1 MKRFLLFCCAVA
13 TLQGFSSCS
22 SSQPNTEYGW
32 LKNAIDTSVQ
42 QLEET
47 VADVG
52 DSVLLPRSIWTGY
65 DMDFLCRQLQRD
77 PATFKDSL
85 RIKPV
90 KDAIGTRRYCSSIY
104 DWTSGFFPGN
114 LWYAYQLTGIEGLKN
129 DAVKFTNYLYPVKD
143 YKGTHD
149 IGFMMNCSYG
159 NAYRLALVSRFI
171 MVGLF
176 SVDVRSKR
184 FLSTSTSLYR
194 LMAAAR
200 FKSCN
205 PILLGKTS

>member
-1 MKRFLLFCCAVA
+1 MKKFLLFCYAVV
-13 TLQGFSSCS
+13 TQQGFSSCS

-90 KDAIGTRRYCSSIY
+90 KDATDIAVPSMIG
-104 DWTSGFFPGN
+104 
-114 LWYAYQLTGIEGLKN
+114 Q
-129 DAVKFTNYLYPVKD
+129 VV
-143 YKGTHD
+143 
-149 IGFMMNCSYG
+149 
-159 NAYRLALVSRFI
+159 
-171 MVGLF
+171 F
-176 SVDVRSKR
+176 SPETCGMRIS
-184 FLSTSTSLYR
+184 
-194 LMAAAR
+194 
-200 FKSCN
+200 
-205 PILLGKTS
+205 